1 MSQMTYKNLLCRP
14 LPISGVWP
22 KEPQSIFHAQVAQNK
37 LSGVHHSSRMMPN
50 LYEPLTWATP
60 FYKKTLHENRIV
72 QLYKLHG
79 FDFWYSSRV
88 FLVHYP
94 SAVSCIE
101 ELWVRSRQGINCFKT
116 CSSFVNV
123 TGLAI
128 NESIPWVKHSSMLS
142 ANALAVICKTK
153 RENQFISMWKTRL
166 LYQASQIRQNNPC
179 KKHIWKWFIHLG
191 TISPK

>member
-37 LSGVHHSSRMMPN
+37 LSGVHHSSRIDAQP
-50 LYEPLTWATP
+50 TWAIHLGNSILQKNTP
-60 FYKKTLHENRIV
+60 WIRIV
-72 QLYKLHG
+72 QLCKLLG

-94 SAVSCIE
+94 SAFNCIE
-101 ELWVRSRQGINCFKT
+101 ELWVRSSQGINCFKT

-128 NESIPWVKHSSMLS
+128 NESIPWVKHSTMLS
-142 ANALAVICKTK
+142 VNALAVICKTK
-153 RENQFISMWKTRL
+153 TR
-166 LYQASQIRQNNPC
+166 
-179 KKHIWKWFIHLG
+179 
-191 TISPK
+191 